1 MTALGVGDSFRKA
14 ADSSANS
21 LLLFA
26 SLPDI
31 SDDGY
36 DDDDGNIFD
45 NVLQTAPDTND

>member
-36 DDDDGNIFD
+36 DDDADDGNIFD
-45 NVLQTAPDTND
+45 NFLSAYC